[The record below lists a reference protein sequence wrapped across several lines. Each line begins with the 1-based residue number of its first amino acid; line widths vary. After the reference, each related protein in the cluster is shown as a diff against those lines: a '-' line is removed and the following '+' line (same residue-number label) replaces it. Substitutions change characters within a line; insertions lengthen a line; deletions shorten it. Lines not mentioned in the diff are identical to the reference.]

1 MEFDDNR
8 GCSTSLSQSEGW
20 ASLPELPTSS
30 EINPDWEREG
40 DRIGASVR
48 LNDVTRAYASKE
60 DYLEI
65 HYSLQREDGVANL
78 RKAVSDYKLF
88 PGMMDDDDNCVY
100 TKVFVKGYHITTQGP
115 LCRISFSTERAGKK
129 IRWTNTRRL
138 TPGTI
143 VALSS
148 DGFQQCK
155 VASIVERFMEGPTW
169 ADLNDAVFDP
179 MEELVMLESR
189 HGFYEAIRHSLIGL
203 QHVATTDSPLTKYL
217 VSGSRIDATPEYVQD
232 CPTMDITP
240 LLSPELQ
247 PHDAIIEAFKN
258 ANIIDGIPSDIEP
271 YTSLDDS
278 QLQAVHRILT
288 KELAIVQGPPGTG
301 KTFTSVQALKI
312 LIQSHDVPI
321 IVAAETNHAVDQILK
336 QLVDQGLGSMVVR
349 LGGRTKDA
357 GLREH
362 SLHNLRER
370 GRIFDPMDDS
380 DNRHATKSFGNI
392 YGALAKNK
400 KKFRELVN
408 DVFTDRLLDPVYLY
422 EQGIIT
428 KDQLDRFLEEDWGD
442 EEMDIMRDWLGE
454 SLCHTSDIRR
464 FRDPMFDIEEIR
476 QEDEVDGIGVEMEED
491 GLGDDF
497 DPVGRL
503 KGDWIEI
510 DRLYGGSNVH
520 GYLESDIAL
529 KRQLCKS
536 LWNIDQK
543 FRGAIYEHWHKRLV
557 KKHESEFRDILA
569 NNMRLAKNLKSNR
582 RLKDAQLI
590 KKMQIKIVGCTI
602 TGLSKYR
609 ELIASL
615 QPRTILV
622 EEAAQSREAQITAA
636 LLPSLQQLV
645 LVGDHQQLAPYCSIP
660 LLAEDPHFLCT
671 SMFERLV
678 EYMRLPFTV
687 LEVQRRMIPEIRQV
701 LSPFYKRLR
710 DHPMVEDP
718 LHRPPIPG
726 MKHPLYFCHH
736 NYPEGF
742 DSELNSM
749 FNIEEAEHVVRFA
762 EYLMRNGTPIDGI
775 TILTFYRGQ
784 RTRIL
789 REAGRRDISGLKV
802 NTVDSYQGEEND
814 VILLS
819 LVRSSAPGNM
829 YRAGFVEDEHRGVVS
844 ISRARRG
851 FYIFGNYINLE
862 NATYKSNAMWQR
874 VRNQFQKGGF
884 FDEKKPGLPI
894 YCEKHNRSIHMDDA
908 ESWEGNHGGCFQK
921 CSGTFACGHP
931 CELCCHP
938 MPHDK
943 LRCNAPCERR
953 LRCGHACKMGCGDRC
968 CCAVDCRAFYGIVS
982 PPPPP
987 PTAQQIQNTQ
997 AWQGFD
1003 ARADDRHLAALQGLD
1018 GAAEECETT
1027 TLIDTFRPVTLSP
1040 RRGIRNVGAAISS
1053 SSSVSP
1059 NKSTET
1065 SSDVKPLPPTQNKPN
1080 KQSKPKKPKAPAIR
1094 GRGDRRR
1101 VPAPVLP
1108 PPVLTLDARGA
1119 DYEEDSS
1126 PTIAEWERHDEDEGE
1141 EKITDVSV
1149 VAAQKASDE
1158 SKNLIDLD

>member
-1 MEFDDNR
+1 MEFDNNP
-8 GCSTSLSQSEGW
+8 GCSTSLSQLEGW

-48 LNDVTRAYASKE
+48 LNDVTRPYASKE

-100 TKVFVKGYHITTQGP
+100 TK
-115 LCRISFSTERAGKK
+115 
-129 IRWTNTRRL
+129 
-138 TPGTI
+138 
-143 VALSS
+143 
-148 DGFQQCK
+148 
-155 VASIVERFMEGPTW
+155 W

-247 PHDAIIEAFKN
+247 PHDAIIEACKN

-370 GRIFDPMDDS
+370 GRIFDPTDDS

-491 GLGDDF
+491 GLVDDF

-503 KGDWIEI
+503 KGDWVEI

-529 KRQLCKS
+529 KKQLRKS

-590 KKMQIKIVGCTI
+590 KTMQIKIVGCTI

-701 LSPFYKRLR
+701 LTPFYKRLR

-851 FYIFGNYINLE
+851 FYIFGNYVNLE

-874 VRNQFQKGGF
+874 VRNEFQKGGF
-884 FDEKKPGLPI
+884 FDKKPGLPI
-894 YCEKHNRSIHMDDA
+894 HCEKHNLSIHMDDA

-921 CSGTFACGHP
+921 CGGTFACGHP

-943 LRCNAPCERR
+943 LRCNAP
-953 LRCGHACKMGCGDRC
+953 
-968 CCAVDCRAFYGIVS
+968 S
-982 PPPPP
+982 
-987 PTAQQIQNTQ
+987 QQVQNTQ

-1003 ARADDRHLAALQGLD
+1003 ARADDRYLAALQGLD
-1018 GAAEECETT
+1018 GAADECKTT

-1065 SSDVKPLPPTQNKPN
+1065 SSDVKPLPPHAEQA
-1080 KQSKPKKPKAPAIR
+1080 KQAEQAEE
-1094 GRGDRRR
+1094 
-1101 VPAPVLP
+1101 AE
-1108 PPVLTLDARGA
+1108 GA
-1119 DYEEDSS
+1119 CNSW
-1126 PTIAEWERHDEDEGE
+1126 TR
-1141 EKITDVSV
+1141 
-1149 VAAQKASDE
+1149 
-1158 SKNLIDLD
+1158 